1 MTAFD
6 LLRDKI
12 AYNQWANQVLIEWLK
27 QQPDAL
33 YEEEVSSSFPSINK
47 LMHHIME
54 AEKYYLSI
62 LSQMQPEYEQHMTTK
77 AIFEELTRIDQELIS
92 WQDAQSEEGME
103 RIISLKRS
111 PVVEKYTVA
120 TLITH
125 VLNHS
130 TYHRGQVIA
139 LRHQLGLSAAPRID
153 YYRYFIARAMKA

>member
-6 LLRDKI
+6 LLSDKI
-12 AYNQWANQVLIEWLK
+12 VYNQWANQVLIEWLK
-27 QQPDAL
+27 QQPATL

-62 LSQMQPEYEQHMTTK
+62 LSPTQPEYEKHMTTK
-77 AIFEELTRIDQELIS
+77 AIFEELSRIDQELIS

-139 LRHQLGLSAAPRID
+139 LRHQLGLSDAPRID
-153 YYRYFIARAMKA
+153 YYRYFIARAKKA

>member
-6 LLRDKI
+6 LLSDKI
-12 AYNQWANQVLIEWLK
+12 AYNQWANQVLIDWLK

-33 YEEEVSSSFPSINK
+33 YEKEVMSSFSSINK
-47 LMHHIME
+47 LMHHIIE

-62 LSQMQPEYEQHMTTK
+62 LSQTPTEYEKHMTTQ
-77 AIFEELTRIDQELIS
+77 AIFEELKRIDQELVS
-92 WQDAQSEEGME
+92 WQDVQSEEDME

-111 PVVEKYTVA
+111 PFVEKYTVA

-125 VLNHS
+125 VVNHS

-139 LRHQLGLSAAPRID
+139 LRHQLEMTKAPRID
-153 YYRYFIARAMKA
+153 YYRYFIAQAKMD